1 MPRKPFTPKGIFL
14 AILTLIVVFVFGTS
28 ALFGQDK
35 VEFLF
40 TGNLK
45 YLWISVLVVIG
56 VVSTKLR

>member
-45 YLWISVLVVIG
+45 YLWMSV
-56 VVSTKLR
+56 